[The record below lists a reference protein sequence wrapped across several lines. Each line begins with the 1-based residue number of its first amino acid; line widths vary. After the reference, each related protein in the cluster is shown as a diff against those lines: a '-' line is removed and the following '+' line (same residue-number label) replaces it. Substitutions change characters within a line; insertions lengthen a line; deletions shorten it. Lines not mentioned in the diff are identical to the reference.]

1 MFFLLSQ
8 FVIGQEVMPIEIPL
22 KGEANQQ
29 SLEMSGLAWY
39 NDYLILM
46 PQYVDKNEP
55 GFYALSKSNINRWL
69 DGNRSGALTP
79 NKINLVTP
87 KYDKI
92 INVYQGFEALTFVG
106 NKTYLII
113 ESKDNGI
120 MKSFLVKGD
129 MDIRNNSLVIDSN
142 KLEEIPLPQNIK
154 NMGFESIL
162 KYKYRLMVLYE
173 ANGVNVNLESSA
185 LFYSS
190 SLKSKGSI
198 PLPNLEYRLTDVT
211 EVDGKGHFWA
221 LNFFWPGE
229 RKILKPGDDS
239 ILENITQGKTHKQFE
254 HVERL
259 IEYKIRSDKVVR
271 TSTPPIQLV
280 LNKNSRNWEGLV
292 RLDKKGF
299 LMIVDEHPR
308 TILAF
313 VPKP

>member
-1 MFFLLSQ
+1 MFFLLTQ

-46 PQYVDKNEP
+46 PQYVDKNKP
-55 GFYALSKSNINRWL
+55 GFYALSKSDINRWL

-87 KYDKI
+87 KYDEI
-92 INVYQGFEALTFVG
+92 INGHQGFEALTFVG

-142 KLEEIPLPQNIK
+142 KLVEIPLPQNIK

-229 RKILKPGDDS
+229 RERLKPGDDF
-239 ILENITQGKTHKQFE
+239 ILKNITQGKTHKQFE

-299 LMIVDEHPR
+299 LIIVDEHPR

>member
-1 MFFLLSQ
+1 MFFLLTQ

-46 PQYVDKNEP
+46 PQYVDKNKP
-55 GFYALSKSNINRWL
+55 GFYALSKSDINRWL

-87 KYDKI
+87 KYDEI
-92 INVYQGFEALTFVG
+92 INGHQGFEALTFVG

-229 RKILKPGDDS
+229 RERLKPGDDF
-239 ILENITQGKTHKQFE
+239 ILKNITQGKTHKQFE

-299 LMIVDEHPR
+299 LIIVDEHPR